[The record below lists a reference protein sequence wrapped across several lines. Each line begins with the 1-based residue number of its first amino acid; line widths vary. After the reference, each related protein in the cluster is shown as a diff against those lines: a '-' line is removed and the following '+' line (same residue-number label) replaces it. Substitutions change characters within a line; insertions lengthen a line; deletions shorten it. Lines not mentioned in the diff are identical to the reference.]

1 MLSVL
6 VVDDE
11 SDIREAVTELLAE
24 EGYQVLNAG
33 DGAEALKK
41 ARAFHPNVVLLDLM
55 MPGMNGWEFCAAR
68 KSDPDISAIPV
79 IVISAL
85 GRVSGLDAA
94 AFLQKPFEL
103 DDLVSAVRQ
112 YAGGRRSDAGT
123 GVGVQ
128 A

>member
-11 SDIREAVTELLAE
+11 RDIRDAVAE
-24 EGYQVLNAG
+24 VLKDEGYEVLDAR
-33 DGAEALKK
+33 DGAEGLAQL
-41 ARAFHPNVVLLDLM
+41 RAHHPSVVLLDLM

-68 KSDPDISAIPV
+68 KRDPELSAIPV

-85 GRVSGLDAA
+85 GSVSGVDAE

-103 DDLVSAVRQ
+103 EALLSAVRQ
-112 YAGGRRSDAGT
+112 CAAARPSGEARA
-123 GVGVQ
+123 
-128 A
+128 

>member
-11 SDIREAVTELLAE
+11 RDIREAVAE
-24 EGYQVLNAG
+24 VLKDEGYEVLDAR
-33 DGAEALKK
+33 DGAEGLRQL
-41 ARAFHPNVVLLDLM
+41 RAHHPSVVLLDLM

-68 KSDPDISAIPV
+68 KRDPELSAIPV

-85 GRVSGLDAA
+85 GNVSGVDAE

-103 DDLVSAVRQ
+103 EALLSTVRQ
-112 YAGGRRSDAGT
+112 CAAARPSGEARA
-123 GVGVQ
+123 
-128 A
+128 

>member
-11 SDIREAVTELLAE
+11 RDIREAVAE
-24 EGYQVLNAG
+24 VLKDEGYEVFDAD
-33 DGAEALKK
+33 DGVEALRQL
-41 ARAFHPNVVLLDLM
+41 RAHHPAVILLDLM

-68 KSDPDISAIPV
+68 KRDPELSSIPV

-85 GRVSGLDAA
+85 GRVSGIDAQ

-103 DDLVSAVRQ
+103 DALVSAVRH
-112 YAGGRRSDAGT
+112 YATAPHAGGGAE
-123 GVGVQ
+123 
-128 A
+128 AHA

>member
-11 SDIREAVTELLAE
+11 RDIREAVAE
-24 EGYQVLNAG
+24 GLKDEGYEVYDAN
-33 DGAEALKK
+33 DGAEALEQI
-41 ARAFHPNVVLLDLM
+41 RAHHPAVVLLDLM

-68 KSDPDISAIPV
+68 KREPGLEAIPV

-85 GRVSGLDAA
+85 GRVSGIDAA

-103 DDLVSAVRQ
+103 DALVSAVRR
-112 YAGGRRSDAGT
+112 YAGGRPGGSAE
-123 GVGVQ
+123 
-128 A
+128 AHA

>member
-11 SDIREAVTELLAE
+11 RDIREAVAE
-24 EGYQVLNAG
+24 ALKDEGYQVLDAR
-33 DGAEALKK
+33 DGAEALRQL
-41 ARAFHPNVVLLDLM
+41 RAHHPAVVLLDLM

-68 KSDPDISAIPV
+68 KREPELCGIPV

-85 GRVSGLDAA
+85 GRVSGIDAQ

-103 DDLVSAVRQ
+103 EALVSAVRQ
-112 YAGGRRSDAGT
+112 YAGDRGGGG
-123 GVGVQ
+123 GVEVH